1 LSYTV
6 DEVSEVLEIPRP
18 TLYRYLR
25 EYSILHER
33 RAGKISIPEE
43 SLERIREA
51 RELHREGLGTTSV
64 RERMKQTGPTDIEG
78 LAERLDRLC
87 GALENLRDNSKPADD
102 ASSSRVLREVLE
114 GQRSLALAVH
124 RLAERVEDGLA
135 TDGRSSRSPY
145 STEPEEE
152 ARGQRPSLD
161 QPERRTPATEDGPDA
176 PDYEADTTSA
186 LVEHPKTRA
195 RRKARFG
202 DMSRRRRRS
211 GALSL
216 LLALLLGG
224 VSIWGLAGWGYSE
237 EEGAQADSIEQASSS
252 EQVSS
257 GEPEAGDQEQPL
269 TTAEAS
275 EAVEVPNLIGLTFPQ
290 ARDELAQAGLE
301 PGRRSEVK
309 SVYIPTGTVIS
320 QYPTSGEAMEPG
332 SDVDLLLS
340 SGPPMPD
347 APGNEPVPPPPEV
360 PGDPADDSSDA
371 LPYQG
376 VPYQDEGIPPEP
388 F

>member
-1 LSYTV
+1 MGYTV

-25 EYSILHER
+25 EYSIPHQR

-51 RELHREGLGTTSV
+51 RELHGEGLGTASV
-64 RERMKQTGPTDIEG
+64 RKRMRKIDPSLDTRG

-87 GALENLRDNSKPADD
+87 GALESLQDNLRLTDGT
-102 ASSSRVLREVLE
+102 SSSRVLREVLE
-114 GQRSLALAVH
+114 GQRSLSLAVH
-124 RLAERVEDGLA
+124 RLSERVEDVLA
-135 TDGRSSRSPY
+135 TNGRSIGSSY
-145 STEPEEE
+145 SARPEEH
-152 ARGQRPSLD
+152 AHGQRTLLD
-161 QPERRTPATEDGPDA
+161 PPRVRTVVTETGLDA
-176 PDYEADTTSA
+176 PDSEAPLTLGGYA
-186 LVEHPKTRA
+186 KTRA
-195 RRKARFG
+195 RSKQRFG
-202 DMSRRRRRS
+202 DMSRKRRS
-211 GALSL
+211 RGALAL
-216 LLALLLGG
+216 LLALVLGG
-224 VSIWGLAGWGYSE
+224 VLVLGLAGWGFGE
-237 EEGAQADSIEQASSS
+237 KEAEQASSIEQASSS
-252 EQVSS
+252 EQASS
-257 GEPEAGDQEQPL
+257 DEPEAGDQEQSL

-320 QYPTSGEAMEPG
+320 QYPTSGEAMESG
-332 SDVDLLLS
+332 SGVDLVFS

-347 APGNEPVPPPPEV
+347 ASSNEPVPPPPEV
-360 PGDPADDSSDA
+360 PGGAVGGGSDA
-371 LPYQG
+371 I
-376 VPYQDEGIPPEP
+376 PYQDVPYPDGGISPEP